1 MKHLKLYAKDFQIF
15 SRKKYEVSRLRE
27 MGIHE
32 DEIERL
38 MTPEEIEEFTEEM
51 SAIKY
56 NL

>member
-1 MKHLKLYAKDFQIF
+1 
-15 SRKKYEVSRLRE
+15 